1 MFIVKKFVFGPF
13 FENTYIVWDENTGE
27 ALVIDPGCSSKR
39 EEAELDE
46 FIIPN
51 RLHIKYLINT
61 HCHIDHILGCRFIKE
76 KFNPE
81 FYIPERD
88 KILHENFGTQA
99 SLFGM
104 NIKNPPLP
112 DKFISLDTKLNPPFD
127 KIIFLHTPGHTEGE
141 YCLYFPEELIC
152 FTGDVLFKGSIGR
165 TDLWGGDYNSLMS
178 SIKEKLFVLPN
189 EVVIYPGHGENST
202 LGTEKKENPFFAEMN
217 IK

>member
-1 MFIVKKFVFGPF
+1 MFVVKKFTFNSF
-13 FENTYIVWDENTGE
+13 LENTYIVWDENSKE
-27 ALVIDPGCSSKR
+27 ALVIDPGCSNKR
-39 EEAELDE
+39 EETELGE
-46 FIIPN
+46 FIKNN
-51 RLHIKYLINT
+51 RLVLKYLINT
-61 HCHIDHILGCRFIKE
+61 HCHIDHILGCGFIKE
-76 KFNPE
+76 NFNIQ
-81 FYIPERD
+81 FYIPEFD
-88 KILHENFGTQA
+88 KVLLENSEIQA

-104 NIKNPPLP
+104 SINTPPLP
-112 DKFISLDTKLNPPFD
+112 DKFINSETKLNPPFD
-127 KIIFLHTPGHTEGE
+127 KIKFLHTPGHTEGE